1 MDARYLAYAEESCA
15 LGTLASTIG
24 MKQNISD
31 DSPRIGVLE
40 HTGPSIGGGTMVAAH
55 LASLLSRSHSVDL
68 IRDWSGFSVEQVSSA
83 FSLDLSNV
91 RARGFDGIWE
101 SFAVPGRYSLRQQIE
116 RSRAL
121 TAEYDLF
128 IYAGHWIPP
137 FCFARHGLI
146 YCHFPIHVPLDQ
158 EFVADD
164 PRWKRRNWLD
174 RWIRTKAYLL
184 GWRARL
190 NGYDRIFAN
199 SAFTAGWIRERWNT
213 NAEVLY
219 PPIELNVPSVEKQ
232 NRIVSIG
239 RFVGGERGGKGHLA
253 QVEALRDFHAQVKEP
268 WELWMIGSCF
278 PERDRSYLSRI
289 QEAARGLPIR
299 LLTNVDRN
307 TVLEALAGA
316 KLFWHTAGLA
326 ESSGADPVFS
336 EHFGMATVEAM
347 RSGCV
352 PIVISSGGQ
361 REIVRNGVDGF
372 LCKDVGELV
381 TNSVSVAENS
391 RRLAAVSREAIS
403 RSEDFSGR
411 VFDTRVLEVV
421 RQTMSAKSKGWSTRA
436 LGAIAGKQTSSRRSQ
451 EAHNPAGGL
460 ISPSEEMEDS
470 AERELARSKTH
481 AEIE

>member
-1 MDARYLAYAEESCA
+1 
-15 LGTLASTIG
+15 
-24 MKQNISD
+24 MKQDIPGNR
-31 DSPRIGVLE
+31 PRIGVLE

-55 LASLLSRSHSVDL
+55 LASLLSCSHAVDL

-91 RARGFDGIWE
+91 RARGFDGMWE
-101 SFAVPGRYSLRQQIE
+101 SFAVPGKYSLRQQIE

-158 EFVADD
+158 EFVAND
-164 PRWKRRNWLD
+164 PRWKRRSWLD
-174 RWIRTKAYLL
+174 QWIRTKAYLL

-199 SAFTAGWIRERWNT
+199 SAFTAGWMTQRWKT
-213 NAEVLY
+213 QAEVLY
-219 PPIELNVPSVEKQ
+219 PPIELNVPSIEKQ

-239 RFVGGERGGKGHLA
+239 RFVGAERGGKGHLA
-253 QVEALRDFHAQVKEP
+253 QVEAFRDFHAQVKEP

-278 PERDRSYLSRI
+278 PERESSYLSSI
-289 QEAARGLPIR
+289 QEAARGLPIKF
-299 LLTNVDRN
+299 LVNVDRN
-307 TVLEALAGA
+307 TVLESLAGA

-326 ESSGADPVFS
+326 ESSGEDPVFS

-347 RSGCV
+347 RSGSV

-361 REIVRNGVDGF
+361 REIVRNGIDGF
-372 LCKDVGELV
+372 LCKNLGELV
-381 TNSVSVAENS
+381 AGSVSVAENS
-391 RRLAAVSREAIS
+391 GRLASMSRETIS

-421 RQTMSAKSKGWSTRA
+421 RRTISTKSKGWSTRV
-436 LGAIAGKQTSSRRSQ
+436 LGAIAGMRASSRRSY
-451 EAHNPAGGL
+451 EAQHPARGV
-460 ISPSEEMEDS
+460 ISTPEEDS
-470 AERELARSKTH
+470 AEGELARSKTH